1 MSNLNNLVDEAPSN
15 SKPNAQEALTGLME
29 ERDPGSKLPDKFKG
43 KSLDDVV
50 KSYTELESHA
60 GKQAQE
66 LGELRKLTDAF
77 IRSQID
83 NGRNNEDPG
92 FLNSDRDLQNS
103 EFNNELE
110 ADDFDDADLDGKTVK
125 KIVEKKLT
133 PIQKELLEL
142 KKEKFINK
150 LSQKHSDF
158 EQIVQDKSFQDWVM
172 DSPVRIELFK
182 RADRQFD
189 LNAATELFGIWK
201 EKSKVPEMV
210 ERAEKEA
217 ESRNAAF
224 KQAHMETGTTSE
236 QPSGKK
242 YRRVDIIELK
252 MKNPERYR
260 MLEPEI
266 MKAYKEGRII

>member
-1 MSNLNNLVDEAPSN
+1 MSNVSGLVDEAPSN
-15 SKPNAQEALTGLME
+15 SNPNASEALQGLME
-29 ERDPGSKLPDKFKG
+29 ERDPSSKLPDKFKG
-43 KSLDDVV
+43 KALEDVI

-66 LGELRKLTDAF
+66 LGELRKLTDAY
-77 IRSQID
+77 IRSQIE
-83 NGRNNEDPG
+83 NGRTQEDPG
-92 FLNSDRDLQNS
+92 FLRSQEDLTSNSFNS
-103 EFNNELE
+103 EL
-110 ADDFDDADLDGKTVK
+110 DDNSFDDVDLDGKTVQ
-125 KIVEKKLT
+125 KIVEKKLS
-133 PIQKELLEL
+133 PIQQELLEL

-172 DSPVRIELFK
+172 ESPVRIELFK
-182 RADRQFD
+182 RADRSFD

-201 EKSKVPEMV
+201 EKAKVPAMV
-210 ERAEKEA
+210 EQAEKEA
-217 ESRNAAF
+217 EGRTNAF

-236 QPSGKK
+236 TPNGKK

-252 MKNPERYR
+252 MRNPERYR